1 MLVACKCLNIVINCV
16 DNESPQ
22 QFSAS
27 NRLKSTGDMAVLGFF
42 KEVSCSHSR
51 NLHISLNSCPFP
63 CMADINSC
71 TTKWYSIGRLFRLK
85 LSLITNQIAVRIN
98 GQTKNGRPASYN
110 DQKF

>member
-1 MLVACKCLNIVINCV
+1 
-16 DNESPQ
+16 
-22 QFSAS
+22 
-27 NRLKSTGDMAVLGFF
+27 
-42 KEVSCSHSR
+42 
-51 NLHISLNSCPFP
+51 
-63 CMADINSC
+63 MADINSC